1 LDHDDDDEEEDAEVG
16 APLETESFD
25 TKYFDSSRLN
35 NLLAKRSNMMAN
47 ESTFVVTGAPVSL
60 CFLARGRYNMP
71 RTIRMPQ
78 RRNDGSLQKAIQSH
92 FSRFQYLK
100 RCNQV

>member
-35 NLLAKRSNMMAN
+35 NLLAKRSNMMAKN
-47 ESTFVVTGAPVSL
+47 
-60 CFLARGRYNMP
+60 
-71 RTIRMPQ
+71 Q
-78 RRNDGSLQKAIQSH
+78 RLR
-92 FSRFQYLK
+92 
-100 RCNQV
+100 